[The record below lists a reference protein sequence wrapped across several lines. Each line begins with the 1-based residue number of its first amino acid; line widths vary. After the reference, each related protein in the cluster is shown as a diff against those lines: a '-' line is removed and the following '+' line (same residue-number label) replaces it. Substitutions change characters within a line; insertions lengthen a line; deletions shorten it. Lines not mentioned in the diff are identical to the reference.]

1 MQGSQGW
8 APQGGGAYRGR
19 NPRPGRPLAL
29 EGGFRQEWGPILS
42 ANPHPHTTPSPGL
55 GQMGPAR
62 QYLKHQDGLDFCV
75 LGGAF

>member
-1 MQGSQGW
+1 M
-8 APQGGGAYRGR
+8 GR

-29 EGGFRQEWGPILS
+29 ECGIRDEWGLILS

-55 GQMGPAR
+55 CQIGPAM
-62 QYLKHQDGLDFCV
+62 QYLKHPDGLDVCV